1 MKKFLAGISVSVI
14 STLLS
19 FSAFADGHKVLTVAS
34 WAAPFHTQN
43 ENVFP
48 WMNDELS
55 SCSGGTLGLKVEYGL
70 APPPALYDSIRDG
83 VADMTWIVY
92 GYTPGK
98 FVTTMIAELPLIP
111 GNAQEKSV
119 AFQKTYEKYLE
130 AAGEAKGVQI
140 LANFTHGPGMANT
153 TKKITSYKELEGV
166 KMRVGGGVANAI
178 GTALGIAGV
187 NAPAP
192 KVYEIISGGVADGVM
207 FPFET
212 MHAFKIAEL
221 AKYSLSNPDGMYTT
235 AFAVIMNDDTYNDL
249 SASHKKCIDDMR
261 GVSLSRKIGNYWD
274 QADEVGKASAAEYN
288 HELTIANNDERQYF
302 KAKMGPVIDDVL
314 AKINAVG
321 VVGLVENMPDGNAQ
335 RPGDI
340 VKSYSGKTVEI
351 LNTDAEGRLVLA
363 DALTYTEEKYKPK
376 FIVDLATLTGAIIVS
391 LGSEYA
397 GLFSNDD
404 KLSNQLIDVGEKTEE
419 KVWRMPL
426 NKNFD
431 KLIDSKNADMQNINY
446 VGGAGSTTAA
456 QFLQRF
462 ILNKTPWAHLDIAG
476 MAFSKYG
483 GALNSGG
490 ATGYGVR
497 LLNKLVED
505 YYE

>member
-1 MKKFLAGISVSVI
+1 MTTIINYKN
-14 STLLS
+14 S
-19 FSAFADGHKVLTVAS
+19 FSKKNRSNIVLFV
-34 WAAPFHTQN
+34 
-43 ENVFP
+43 
-48 WMNDELS
+48 DEKFNI
-55 SCSGGTLGLKVEYGL
+55 GGLKKYISGTEY
-70 APPPALYDSIRDG
+70 S
-83 VADMTWIVY
+83 
-92 GYTPGK
+92 
-98 FVTTMIAELPLIP
+98 LI
-111 GNAQEKSV
+111 NDLIK
-119 AFQKTYEKYLE
+119 
-130 AAGEAKGVQI
+130 VQN
-140 LANFTHGPGMANT
+140 L
-153 TKKITSYKELEGV
+153 KK
-166 KMRVGGGVANAI
+166 
-178 GTALGIAGV
+178 
-187 NAPAP
+187 
-192 KVYEIISGGVADGVM
+192 EIISFDINSKKKIILVSVKKNLTNSDAENLGAKFFDL
-207 FPFET
+207 FKET
-212 MHAFKIAEL
+212 NLKDFDVNSDTIQNKSNLLGYFLHGIKLKSYKFDKYKTKKNKKNISLFIYGKNKLSSKDQLKFNAIEEGTFFARDLVSEPGNVLHPDEYAKRIKLLSKFGLKI
-221 AKYSLSNPDGMYTT
+221 K
-235 AFAVIMNDDTYNDL
+235 IYNDKEL
-249 SASHKKCIDDMR
+249 KKLGMNTLLGVGQGSIR
-261 GVSLSRKIGNYWD
+261 GSYLVTIEWNGLKKKTRPL
-274 QADEVGKASAAEYN
+274 AFVGKGVCFDTGGISLKPAKFMEDMTYDMAGSAVVVGLMKSLA
-288 HELTIANNDERQYF
+288 LR
-302 KAKMGPVIDDVL
+302 K

-321 VVGLVENMPDGNAQ
+321 VVGLVENMPGGNAQ

-363 DALTYTEEKYKPK
+363 DALTYTEEKFEPK
-376 FIVDLATLTGAIIVS
+376 FIIDLATLTGAIIVS

-404 KLSNQLIDVGEKTEE
+404 KLSKQLIDSGENVDE

-497 LLNKLVED
+497 LLNKLIED
-505 YYE
+505 HYE

>member
-1 MKKFLAGISVSVI
+1 MKKILYGFSALIISA
-14 STLLS
+14 LLS
-19 FSAFADGHKVLTVAS
+19 LSAFADGHKELIVAS

-48 WMNDELS
+48 WMNDQLN

-98 FVTTMIAELPLIP
+98 FVTTFIAELPLIP

-153 TKKITSYKELEGV
+153 KAKITSYKELEGV
-166 KMRVGGGVANAI
+166 KMRVGGGVANKI

-192 KVYEIISGGVADGVM
+192 KVYEIMSGGVADGVL

-221 AKYSLSNPDGMYTT
+221 AKYSLHNPEGMYTT

-249 SASHKKCIDDMR
+249 SASHKKCIDDLR

-274 QADEVGKASAAEYN
+274 KADDVGKASAAEYN
-288 HELTIANNDERQYF
+288 HELTVASTEERQYF
-302 KAKMGPVIDDVL
+302 RDKMGPVVDEVL
-314 AKINAVG
+314 NSINSVG
-321 VVGLVENMPDGNAQ
+321 VDANAALAYFKEQVKVENALSGN
-335 RPGDI
+335 
-340 VKSYSGKTVEI
+340 
-351 LNTDAEGRLVLA
+351 
-363 DALTYTEEKYKPK
+363 
-376 FIVDLATLTGAIIVS
+376 
-391 LGSEYA
+391 
-397 GLFSNDD
+397 
-404 KLSNQLIDVGEKTEE
+404 
-419 KVWRMPL
+419 
-426 NKNFD
+426 
-431 KLIDSKNADMQNINY
+431 
-446 VGGAGSTTAA
+446 
-456 QFLQRF
+456 
-462 ILNKTPWAHLDIAG
+462 
-476 MAFSKYG
+476 
-483 GALNSGG
+483 
-490 ATGYGVR
+490 
-497 LLNKLVED
+497 
-505 YYE
+505 